1 MSARI
6 TTVVTLILMA
16 MKNDISAKTVVF
28 LPPPITSYVVYHTN
42 VAGALASLGHD
53 VWICLTE
60 PLLQK
65 NLVKDKSVK
74 VLTYGKHL
82 GDIERQAQDNHR
94 VLDRFWAGEQTFG
107 VHVVQRTCKV
117 FQNIANE
124 LLADKTLT
132 DKVRDLKPDLLVLE
146 SIPFNMN
153 MIVLP
158 YMLDIPYALIGTFHD
173 VVLSK
178 VPFSPATTPFNIFKY
193 GDTMTFTQRLEST
206 IYYLWRINFDIFY
219 DSSMVTK
226 FAPHKPYKSI
236 NDLAANAEVFIAE
249 VDHILDYP
257 RTTLPNTKLVGG
269 SSASPA
275 KQLEGEFKKFVD
287 AADNGIVIMSF
298 GGSVLNVPP
307 EITSKMVSAFKQID
321 LRVVWKVNITSPDL
335 KQIMTSKWIPQNDLM
350 GHEKTK
356 LFISHCGKNGQ
367 YEALYHGVPILC
379 LPIYGDQS
387 YNAERI
393 KMKQFGLRADMREAS
408 ADELAAMMK
417 EIIYNKKYTENIKKA
432 SRLYREL
439 YKIPKQEAAY
449 WLDHVMKYGG
459 EYMRSP
465 GQQMPWYQLFVLDVV
480 TFLIAVIIAVFLA
493 IYFLVKWCYIKYRK
507 NPRNDKSKQQ

>member
-1 MSARI
+1 MKTGMQIA
-6 TTVVTLILMA
+6 VTLLLLA
-16 MKNDISAKTVVF
+16 MTTDISAKTVVF
-28 LPPPITSYVVYHTN
+28 IPPPMTSYIVYHTN

-53 VWICLTE
+53 VHLCVTE
-60 PLLQK
+60 TLLQK

-74 VLTYGKHL
+74 VLIY
-82 GDIERQAQDNHR
+82 
-94 VLDRFWAGEQTFG
+94 GEQFGDLEKQIYENTRVADKFWVGEPTFDFSSL
-107 VHVVQRTCKV
+107 RPIFTEFIK
-117 FQNIANE
+117 IANI
-124 LLADKTLT
+124 LLADQSFVG
-132 DKVRDLKPDLLVLE
+132 KVRQLKPDLIVLE
-146 SIPFNMN
+146 SVPFNMN

-158 YMLDIPYALIGTFHD
+158 YMLDIPYALIGTIHD

-178 VPFSPATTPFNIFKY
+178 VPFSPATTPFPA
-193 GDTMTFTQRLEST
+193 FTLSDRMSFTERVEST
-206 IYYLWRINFDIFY
+206 IFYLKRINFDLFY
-219 DSSMVTK
+219 DSSLVAK

-236 NDLAANAEVFIAE
+236 NDLAANAEISIAE
-249 VDHILDYP
+249 IDHILDYP

-275 KQLEGEFKKFVD
+275 KQLEGDFKKFVD
-287 AADNGIVIMSF
+287 AAKNGIIVMTF

-307 EITSKMVSAFKQID
+307 AITSKMVSAFKQLD
-321 LRVVWKVNITSPDL
+321 LSVIWKVNITSPDT
-335 KQIMTSKWIPQNDLM
+335 KQILTSKWIPQNDLL

-393 KMKQFGLRADMREAS
+393 KIKQFGLRADMREAS

-439 YKIPKQEAAY
+439 YKIPKQESAY

-459 EYMRSP
+459 DYMRSP
-465 GQQMPWYQLFVLDVV
+465 GQQMPWYQLFALDVIA
-480 TFLIAVIIAVFLA
+480 FLIAVIIV
-493 IYFLVKWCYIKYRK
+493 IFLVIFFVAKWCYSLCRTAPQ
-507 NPRNDKSKQQ
+507 NAKSKRE